1 MPNILDECDKNY
13 ESLWESKDLPYYRI
27 VVCKDQLQYIVQRN
41 YGGRWCSKSY
51 HMEWDSLLCRYP
63 NFANDKVS
71 ITSPSKL
78 VSEIYQHSY
87 FTKTHCVT
95 R

>member
-13 ESLWESKDLPYYRI
+13 ETLWASKDLPYYRI

-63 NFANDKVS
+63 NFANDKVP

-78 VSEIYQHSY
+78 INEI
-87 FTKTHCVT
+87 F
-95 R
+95 